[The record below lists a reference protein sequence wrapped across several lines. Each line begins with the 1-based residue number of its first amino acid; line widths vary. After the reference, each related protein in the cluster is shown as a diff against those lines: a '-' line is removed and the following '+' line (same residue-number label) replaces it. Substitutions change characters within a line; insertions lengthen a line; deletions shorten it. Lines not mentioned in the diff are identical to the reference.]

1 MFTWECPTC
10 GREIDIAESECPSC
24 SQRKKAA
31 DAAAA
36 QTPVTAAL
44 PPRPAKARQAPRA
57 AGTSW
62 GSQTKHLALF
72 GLLVLLT
79 AAAAAYLAMPELFRP
94 DTAPEEAAVAEGS
107 GDAGSAYL
115 GDIEVA
121 GIRAVYD
128 ADFKTK
134 VKAVVINHG
143 ESAQSNVDLQ
153 VALRTRQSSTRDT
166 PLASFRIQ
174 LDEAIGP
181 NESREV
187 EVDLTTFGTLASL
200 PPWHQLRVD
209 LSRPQS
215 AQSAPAKP

>member
-31 DAAAA
+31 DTAAA
-36 QTPVTAAL
+36 QKPVAAAL

-57 AGTSW
+57 AGASW

-79 AAAAAYLAMPELFRP
+79 AAAAAYLAMPQLFRP
-94 DTAPEEAAVAEGS
+94 DTPEEAAVAEGS

-115 GDIEVA
+115 GGVEVA
-121 GIRAVYD
+121 GIRPVYD

-187 EVDLTTFGTLASL
+187 EVDLITFGTLASL

-215 AQSAPAKP
+215 AQSAPAQP